1 MQILNRPHGFQTKLN
16 PQTLTPEP
24 SPTGILALLETGG
37 NCGSGQDGFLLI
49 EEMRSV
55 SVQPLWVN
63 TFFIFFCS
71 VVTVNSDSFHLTV
84 SLEVL
89 STDVNMR
96 AGVG

>member
-1 MQILNRPHGFQTKLN
+1 M
-16 PQTLTPEP
+16 
-24 SPTGILALLETGG
+24 
-37 NCGSGQDGFLLI
+37 
-49 EEMRSV
+49 